1 MEKGNFAGDNA
12 SSMNVV
18 LKISRSIGRKLRCP
32 VSRIFRRK
40 TPSGQN
46 KQDKGRRPFVGI
58 IDRYI
63 IRKFLGTYFFSIAL
77 IMAIATIFDF
87 NERIDKFT
95 SSHAG
100 WHEIVFDYYLNF
112 IPYLAN
118 LFSALF
124 VFISVIFFTTK
135 LADNSEIIAMRS
147 AGMGFKRL
155 LRPYIISATVIAS
168 LSFVLGAFI
177 IPHGNV
183 ERLNFDQRYIHKR
196 QTTTAENVQL
206 QVADGVVAYIQHF
219 DNETKTG
226 YNFSLDKFHDKKLV
240 SHLTASTVQ
249 YDTLAQKRY
258 KWRIRNYEVR
268 ELHGMREKI
277 STGGD
282 VDSIIMME
290 PSDFM
295 YSRNQ
300 QETLTSPQLYEFIKK
315 QRARGGANLCMFEV
329 EFHKRIAAPFAAFI
343 LTIIGVSLSC
353 EKRKGGMGLSLGIG
367 LALSFSYILFETVS
381 STFAV
386 NAGWPPMLS
395 AWLPNI
401 LFSIV
406 AFCLYRRA
414 PR

>member
-1 MEKGNFAGDNA
+1 M
-12 SSMNVV
+12 
-18 LKISRSIGRKLRCP
+18 KIVAIGLVKTMRLFVRKLQK
-32 VSRIFRRK
+32 IFATDSEVAQILTK
-40 TPSGQN
+40 E
-46 KQDKGRRPFVGI
+46 KEKEEEKKGHKPFVGK

-63 IRKFLGTYFFSIAL
+63 IKKFLGTYFFSIAL

-95 SSHAG
+95 SSHAT
-100 WHEIVFDYYLNF
+100 WHEIIFDYYLNF

-147 AGMGFKRL
+147 TGMGFNRL
-155 LRPYIISATVIAS
+155 LRPYMISAGVIAV
-168 LSFVLGAFI
+168 LTFTLGAFV

-183 ERLNFDQRYIHKR
+183 ERLNFDQQYIHKKKI
-196 QTTTAENVQL
+196 TTAENVQL
-206 QVADGVVAYIQHF
+206 KVDTDVVAYIQHF
-219 DNETKTG
+219 DNDTKTG
-226 YNFSLDKFHDKKLV
+226 FNFSLDKLSDKKLV
-240 SHLTASTVQ
+240 SHLTASSIQ

-258 KWRIRNYEVR
+258 KWKIRDYEVR
-268 ELHGMREKI
+268 ELHGLREKI
-277 STGGD
+277 SNGSEL
-282 VDSIIMME
+282 DSIIMME

-300 QETLTSPQLYEFIKK
+300 QETLTSPELYDFIQK
-315 QRARGGANLCMFEV
+315 QKLRGAANLSMFEV
-329 EFHKRIAAPFAAFI
+329 EFHKRLAAPFAAFI
-343 LTIIGVSLSC
+343 LTVIGVSLSC
-353 EKRKGGMGLSLGIG
+353 QKRKGGMGLSLGIG

-395 AWLPNI
+395 AWIPNI
-401 LFSIV
+401 LFSII
-406 AFCLYRRA
+406 AFVLYKRA
-414 PR
+414 PK

>member
-1 MEKGNFAGDNA
+1 M
-12 SSMNVV
+12 
-18 LKISRSIGRKLRCP
+18 KISAMGLVDTMRQFVRKLQKLFAADSEVAQILTEEKEKKDLKDKKGRK
-32 VSRIFRRK
+32 
-40 TPSGQN
+40 
-46 KQDKGRRPFVGI
+46 PFVGK

-63 IRKFLGTYFFSIAL
+63 IKKFLGTYFFSIAL

-95 SSHAG
+95 SSHAT
-100 WHEIVFDYYLNF
+100 WHEIIFDYYLNF

-147 AGMGFKRL
+147 TGMGFNRL
-155 LRPYIISATVIAS
+155 LRPYMISAGVIAV
-168 LSFVLGAFI
+168 LTFTLGAFV

-183 ERLNFDQRYIHKR
+183 ERLNFDQQYIHKKKI
-196 QTTTAENVQL
+196 TTAENVQL
-206 QVADGVVAYIQHF
+206 QVDTGVVAYIQHF
-219 DNETKTG
+219 DNDTKTG
-226 YNFSLDKFHDKKLV
+226 YNFSLDKFSDKKLV
-240 SHLTASTVQ
+240 SHLTASSIL

-258 KWRIRNYEVR
+258 RWKIRDYEVR
-268 ELHGMREKI
+268 ELHGLREKI
-277 STGGD
+277 SNGSEL
-282 VDSIIMME
+282 DSIIMME

-300 QETLTSPQLYEFIKK
+300 QETLTSPELYEFIQK
-315 QRARGGANLCMFEV
+315 QKLRGAANLSMFEV
-329 EFHKRIAAPFAAFI
+329 EFHKRFAAPFAAFI
-343 LTIIGVSLSC
+343 LTVIGVSLSC
-353 EKRKGGMGLSLGIG
+353 QKRKGGMGLSLGIG

-395 AWLPNI
+395 AWIPNI

-406 AFCLYRRA
+406 AFVLYKRA
-414 PR
+414 PK

>member
-1 MEKGNFAGDNA
+1 M
-12 SSMNVV
+12 
-18 LKISRSIGRKLRCP
+18 KISAMGLVDTMRQFVRKLQKLFATDSEVAQILTEEKERKDLKDKKGRK
-32 VSRIFRRK
+32 
-40 TPSGQN
+40 
-46 KQDKGRRPFVGI
+46 PFVGK

-63 IRKFLGTYFFSIAL
+63 IKKFLGTYFFSIAL

-95 SSHAG
+95 SSHAT
-100 WHEIVFDYYLNF
+100 WHEIIFDYYLNF

-147 AGMGFKRL
+147 TGMGFNRL
-155 LRPYIISATVIAS
+155 LRPYMISAGVIAV
-168 LSFVLGAFI
+168 LTFTLGAFV

-183 ERLNFDQRYIHKR
+183 ERLNFDQQYIHKKKV
-196 QTTTAENVQL
+196 TTAENVQL
-206 QVADGVVAYIQHF
+206 QVDTGVVAYIQHF
-219 DNETKTG
+219 DNDTKTG
-226 YNFSLDKFHDKKLV
+226 YNFSLDKFSDKKLV
-240 SHLTASTVQ
+240 SHLTASSIQ

-258 KWRIRNYEVR
+258 RWKIRDYEVR
-268 ELHGMREKI
+268 ELHGLREKI
-277 STGGD
+277 SNGSEL
-282 VDSIIMME
+282 DSIIMME

-300 QETLTSPQLYEFIKK
+300 QETLTSPELYDFIQK
-315 QRARGGANLCMFEV
+315 QKLRGAANLSMFEV
-329 EFHKRIAAPFAAFI
+329 EFHKRFAAPFAAFI
-343 LTIIGVSLSC
+343 LTVIGVSLSC
-353 EKRKGGMGLSLGIG
+353 QKRKGGMGLSLGIG

-395 AWLPNI
+395 AWIPNI

-406 AFCLYRRA
+406 AFVLYKRA
-414 PR
+414 PK

>member
-1 MEKGNFAGDNA
+1 M
-12 SSMNVV
+12 
-18 LKISRSIGRKLRCP
+18 KISAMGLVDTMRQFVRKLQKLFAADSE
-32 VSRIFRRK
+32 VVQILTEEK
-40 TPSGQN
+40 E
-46 KQDKGRRPFVGI
+46 KKDLKDKKGHKPFVGK

-63 IRKFLGTYFFSIAL
+63 IKKFLGTYFFSIAL

-95 SSHAG
+95 SSHAT
-100 WHEIVFDYYLNF
+100 WHEIIFDYYLNF

-147 AGMGFKRL
+147 TGMGFNRL
-155 LRPYIISATVIAS
+155 LRPYMISAGVIAV
-168 LSFVLGAFI
+168 LTFTLGAFV

-183 ERLNFDQRYIHKR
+183 ERLNFDQQYIHKKKI
-196 QTTTAENVQL
+196 TTAENVQL
-206 QVADGVVAYIQHF
+206 QVDTGVVAYIQHF
-219 DNETKTG
+219 DNDTKTG
-226 YNFSLDKFHDKKLV
+226 YNFSLDKFSDKKLV
-240 SHLTASTVQ
+240 SHLTASSIQ

-258 KWRIRNYEVR
+258 RWKIRDYEVR
-268 ELHGMREKI
+268 ELHGLREKI
-277 STGGD
+277 SNGSEL
-282 VDSIIMME
+282 DSIIMME

-300 QETLTSPQLYEFIKK
+300 QETLTSPELYEFIQK
-315 QRARGGANLCMFEV
+315 QKLRGAANLSMFEV
-329 EFHKRIAAPFAAFI
+329 EFHKRFAAPFAAFI
-343 LTIIGVSLSC
+343 LTVIGVSLSC
-353 EKRKGGMGLSLGIG
+353 QKRKGGMGLSLGIG

-395 AWLPNI
+395 AWIPNI

-406 AFCLYRRA
+406 AFVLYKRA
-414 PR
+414 PK

>member
-1 MEKGNFAGDNA
+1 M
-12 SSMNVV
+12 
-18 LKISRSIGRKLRCP
+18 KISAMGLVDTMRQFVRKLQKLFATDSEVAQILTEEKEKSSSNDKKGRK
-32 VSRIFRRK
+32 
-40 TPSGQN
+40 
-46 KQDKGRRPFVGI
+46 PFVGK

-63 IRKFLGTYFFSIAL
+63 IKKFLGTYFFSIAL

-95 SSHAG
+95 SSHAT
-100 WHEIVFDYYLNF
+100 WHEIIFDYYLNF

-147 AGMGFKRL
+147 TGMGFNRL
-155 LRPYIISATVIAS
+155 LRPYMISAGVIAV
-168 LSFVLGAFI
+168 LTFTLGAFV

-183 ERLNFDQRYIHKR
+183 ERLNFDQQYIHKKKI
-196 QTTTAENVQL
+196 TTAENVQL
-206 QVADGVVAYIQHF
+206 QVDTGVVAYIQHF
-219 DNETKTG
+219 DNDTKTG
-226 YNFSLDKFHDKKLV
+226 YNFSLDKFSDKKLV
-240 SHLTASTVQ
+240 SHLTASSIQ

-258 KWRIRNYEVR
+258 RWKIRDYEVR
-268 ELHGMREKI
+268 ELHGLREKI
-277 STGGD
+277 SNGSEL
-282 VDSIIMME
+282 DSIIMME

-300 QETLTSPQLYEFIKK
+300 QETLTSPELYEFIQK
-315 QRARGGANLCMFEV
+315 QKLRGAANLSMFEV
-329 EFHKRIAAPFAAFI
+329 EFHKRFAAPFAAFI
-343 LTIIGVSLSC
+343 LTVIGVSLSC
-353 EKRKGGMGLSLGIG
+353 QKRKGGMGLSLGIG

-395 AWLPNI
+395 AWIPNI

-406 AFCLYRRA
+406 AFVLYKRA
-414 PR
+414 PK

>member
-1 MEKGNFAGDNA
+1 M
-12 SSMNVV
+12 
-18 LKISRSIGRKLRCP
+18 KISAMGLVDTMRQFVRKLQKLFAADSEVAQILTEEKEKKDLKDKKGRK
-32 VSRIFRRK
+32 
-40 TPSGQN
+40 
-46 KQDKGRRPFVGI
+46 PFVGK

-63 IRKFLGTYFFSIAL
+63 IKKFLGTYFFSIAL

-95 SSHAG
+95 SSHAT
-100 WHEIVFDYYLNF
+100 WHEIIFDYYLNF

-147 AGMGFKRL
+147 TGMGFNRL
-155 LRPYIISATVIAS
+155 LRPYMISAGVIAV
-168 LSFVLGAFI
+168 LTFTLGAFV

-183 ERLNFDQRYIHKR
+183 ERLNFDQQYIHKKKI
-196 QTTTAENVQL
+196 TTAENVQL
-206 QVADGVVAYIQHF
+206 QVDTGVVAYIQHF
-219 DNETKTG
+219 DNDTKTG
-226 YNFSLDKFHDKKLV
+226 YNFSLDKFSDKKLV
-240 SHLTASTVQ
+240 SHLTASSIQ

-258 KWRIRNYEVR
+258 RWKIRDYEVR
-268 ELHGMREKI
+268 ELHGLREKI
-277 STGGD
+277 SNGSEL
-282 VDSIIMME
+282 DSIIMME

-300 QETLTSPQLYEFIKK
+300 QETLTSPELYEFIQK
-315 QRARGGANLCMFEV
+315 QKLRGAANLSMFEV
-329 EFHKRIAAPFAAFI
+329 EFHKRFAAPFAAFI
-343 LTIIGVSLSC
+343 LTVIGVSLSC
-353 EKRKGGMGLSLGIG
+353 QKRKGGMGLSLGIG

-395 AWLPNI
+395 AWIPNI

-406 AFCLYRRA
+406 AFVLYKRA
-414 PR
+414 PK

>member
-1 MEKGNFAGDNA
+1 M
-12 SSMNVV
+12 
-18 LKISRSIGRKLRCP
+18 KISAMGLVDTMRQFVRKLQKLFATDSEVAQILTEEKEKSSSKDKKGRK
-32 VSRIFRRK
+32 
-40 TPSGQN
+40 
-46 KQDKGRRPFVGI
+46 PFVGK

-63 IRKFLGTYFFSIAL
+63 IKKFLGTYFFSIAL

-95 SSHAG
+95 SSHAT
-100 WHEIVFDYYLNF
+100 WHEIIFDYYLNF

-147 AGMGFKRL
+147 TGMGFNRL
-155 LRPYIISATVIAS
+155 LRPYMISAGVIAV
-168 LSFVLGAFI
+168 LTFTLGAFV

-183 ERLNFDQRYIHKR
+183 ERLNFDQQYIHKKKI
-196 QTTTAENVQL
+196 TTAENVQL
-206 QVADGVVAYIQHF
+206 QVDTGVVAYIQHF
-219 DNETKTG
+219 DNDTKTG
-226 YNFSLDKFHDKKLV
+226 YNFSLDKFSDKKLV
-240 SHLTASTVQ
+240 SHLTASSIQ

-258 KWRIRNYEVR
+258 RWKIRDYEVR
-268 ELHGMREKI
+268 ELHGLREKI
-277 STGGD
+277 SNGSEL
-282 VDSIIMME
+282 DSIIMME

-300 QETLTSPQLYEFIKK
+300 QETLTSPELYEFIQK
-315 QRARGGANLCMFEV
+315 QKLRGAANLSMFEV
-329 EFHKRIAAPFAAFI
+329 EFHKRFAAPFAAFI
-343 LTIIGVSLSC
+343 LTVIGVSLSC
-353 EKRKGGMGLSLGIG
+353 QKRKGGMGLSLGIG

-395 AWLPNI
+395 AWIPNI

-406 AFCLYRRA
+406 AFVLYKRA
-414 PR
+414 PK

>member
-1 MEKGNFAGDNA
+1 M
-12 SSMNVV
+12 
-18 LKISRSIGRKLRCP
+18 KISAMGLVDTMRQFVRKLQKLFATDSEVAQILTEEKEKKVHKEKKGRK
-32 VSRIFRRK
+32 
-40 TPSGQN
+40 
-46 KQDKGRRPFVGI
+46 PFVGK

-63 IRKFLGTYFFSIAL
+63 IKKFLGTYFFSIAL

-95 SSHAG
+95 SSHAT
-100 WHEIVFDYYLNF
+100 WHEIIFDYYLNF

-147 AGMGFKRL
+147 TGMGFNRL
-155 LRPYIISATVIAS
+155 LRPYMISAGVIAV
-168 LSFVLGAFI
+168 LTFTLGAFV

-183 ERLNFDQRYIHKR
+183 ERLNFDQQYIHKKKI
-196 QTTTAENVQL
+196 TTAENVQL
-206 QVADGVVAYIQHF
+206 QVDTGVVAYIQHF
-219 DNETKTG
+219 DNDTKTG
-226 YNFSLDKFHDKKLV
+226 YNFSLDKFSDKKLV
-240 SHLTASTVQ
+240 SHLTASSIQ

-258 KWRIRNYEVR
+258 RWKIRDYEVR
-268 ELHGMREKI
+268 ELHGLREKI
-277 STGGD
+277 SNGSEL
-282 VDSIIMME
+282 DSIIMME

-300 QETLTSPQLYEFIKK
+300 QETLTSPELYEFIQK
-315 QRARGGANLCMFEV
+315 QKLRGAANLSMFEV
-329 EFHKRIAAPFAAFI
+329 EFHKRFAAPFAAFI
-343 LTIIGVSLSC
+343 LTVIGVSLSC
-353 EKRKGGMGLSLGIG
+353 QKRKGGMGLSLGIG

-395 AWLPNI
+395 AWIPNI

-406 AFCLYRRA
+406 AFVLYKRA
-414 PR
+414 PK

>member
-1 MEKGNFAGDNA
+1 M
-12 SSMNVV
+12 
-18 LKISRSIGRKLRCP
+18 KISAMGLVDTMRQFVRKLQKLFAADSEVVQILTEEKEKKDLKDKKGRK
-32 VSRIFRRK
+32 
-40 TPSGQN
+40 
-46 KQDKGRRPFVGI
+46 PFVGK

-63 IRKFLGTYFFSIAL
+63 IKKFLGTYFFSIAL

-95 SSHAG
+95 SSHAT
-100 WHEIVFDYYLNF
+100 WHEIIFDYYLNF

-147 AGMGFKRL
+147 TGMGFNRL
-155 LRPYIISATVIAS
+155 LRPYMISAGVIAV
-168 LSFVLGAFI
+168 LTFTLGAFV

-183 ERLNFDQRYIHKR
+183 ERLNFDQQYIHKKKI
-196 QTTTAENVQL
+196 TTAENVQL
-206 QVADGVVAYIQHF
+206 QVDTGVVAYIQHF
-219 DNETKTG
+219 DNDTKTG
-226 YNFSLDKFHDKKLV
+226 YNFSLDKFSDKKLV
-240 SHLTASTVQ
+240 SHLTASSIQ

-258 KWRIRNYEVR
+258 RWKIRDYEVR
-268 ELHGMREKI
+268 ELHGLREKI
-277 STGGD
+277 SNGLEL
-282 VDSIIMME
+282 DSIIMME

-300 QETLTSPQLYEFIKK
+300 QETLTSPELYEFIQK
-315 QRARGGANLCMFEV
+315 QKLRGAANLSMFEV
-329 EFHKRIAAPFAAFI
+329 EFHKRFAAPFAAFI
-343 LTIIGVSLSC
+343 LTVIGVSLSC
-353 EKRKGGMGLSLGIG
+353 QKRKGGMGLSLGIG

-395 AWLPNI
+395 AWIPNI

-406 AFCLYRRA
+406 AFVLYKRA
-414 PR
+414 PK

>member
-1 MEKGNFAGDNA
+1 MKKVAIGLVKTMRLFVRKLQKNFATDSEVA
-12 SSMNVV
+12 HI
-18 LKISRSIGRKLRCP
+18 LTKEKE
-32 VSRIFRRK
+32 K
-40 TPSGQN
+40 EE
-46 KQDKGRRPFVGI
+46 KKGHKPFVGK

-63 IRKFLGTYFFSIAL
+63 IKKFLGTYFFSIAL

-95 SSHAG
+95 SSHAT
-100 WHEIVFDYYLNF
+100 WHEIIFDYYLNF

-147 AGMGFKRL
+147 TGMGFNRL
-155 LRPYIISATVIAS
+155 LRPYMISAGVIAV
-168 LSFVLGAFI
+168 LTFTLGAFV

-183 ERLNFDQRYIHKR
+183 ERLNFDQQYIHKKKI
-196 QTTTAENVQL
+196 TTAENVQL
-206 QVADGVVAYIQHF
+206 KVDTDVVAYIQHF
-219 DNETKTG
+219 DNDTKTG
-226 YNFSLDKFHDKKLV
+226 FNFSLDKLSDKKLV
-240 SHLTASTVQ
+240 SHLTASSIQ

-258 KWRIRNYEVR
+258 KWKIRDYEVR
-268 ELHGMREKI
+268 ELHGLREKI
-277 STGGD
+277 SNGSEL
-282 VDSIIMME
+282 DSIIMME

-300 QETLTSPQLYEFIKK
+300 QETLTSPELYDFIQK
-315 QRARGGANLCMFEV
+315 QKLRGAANLSMFEV
-329 EFHKRIAAPFAAFI
+329 EFHKRLAAPFAAFI
-343 LTIIGVSLSC
+343 LTVIGVSLSC
-353 EKRKGGMGLSLGIG
+353 QKRKGGMGLSLGIG

-395 AWLPNI
+395 AWIPNI
-401 LFSIV
+401 LFSII
-406 AFCLYRRA
+406 AFVLYKRA
-414 PR
+414 PK

>member
-1 MEKGNFAGDNA
+1 M
-12 SSMNVV
+12 
-18 LKISRSIGRKLRCP
+18 KISAMGLVDTMRQFVRKLQKLFAADSEVVQILTEEKEKKDLKDKKGRK
-32 VSRIFRRK
+32 
-40 TPSGQN
+40 
-46 KQDKGRRPFVGI
+46 PFVGK

-63 IRKFLGTYFFSIAL
+63 IKKFLGTYFFSIAL

-95 SSHAG
+95 SSHAT
-100 WHEIVFDYYLNF
+100 WHEIIFDYYLNF

-147 AGMGFKRL
+147 TGMGFNRL
-155 LRPYIISATVIAS
+155 LRPYMISAGVIAV
-168 LSFVLGAFI
+168 LTFTLGAFV

-183 ERLNFDQRYIHKR
+183 ERLNFDQQYIHKKKI
-196 QTTTAENVQL
+196 TTAENVQL
-206 QVADGVVAYIQHF
+206 QVDTGVVAYIQHF
-219 DNETKTG
+219 DNDTKTG
-226 YNFSLDKFHDKKLV
+226 YNFSLDKFSDKKLV
-240 SHLTASTVQ
+240 SHLTASSIQ

-258 KWRIRNYEVR
+258 RWKIRDYEVR
-268 ELHGMREKI
+268 ELHGLREKI
-277 STGGD
+277 SNGSEL
-282 VDSIIMME
+282 DSIIMME

-300 QETLTSPQLYEFIKK
+300 QETLTSPELYEFIQK
-315 QRARGGANLCMFEV
+315 QKLRGAANLSMFEV
-329 EFHKRIAAPFAAFI
+329 EFHKRFAAPFAAFI
-343 LTIIGVSLSC
+343 LTVIGVSLSC
-353 EKRKGGMGLSLGIG
+353 QKRKGGMGLSLGIG

-395 AWLPNI
+395 AWIPNI

-406 AFCLYRRA
+406 AFVLYKRA
-414 PR
+414 PK

>member
-1 MEKGNFAGDNA
+1 MKIFKGMKAGARLRRFFRPDRQSAKALGGRHREEKGYRPWIG
-12 SSMNVV
+12 
-18 LKISRSIGRKLRCP
+18 KI
-32 VSRIFRRK
+32 
-40 TPSGQN
+40 
-46 KQDKGRRPFVGI
+46 DW
-58 IDRYI
+58 YI
-63 IRKFLGTYFFSIAL
+63 IKKFLGTYFFSIAL

-95 SSHAG
+95 SSHAT
-100 WHEIVFDYYLNF
+100 WHEIIFDYYLNF

-135 LADNSEIIAMRS
+135 MADNSEIIAMRS
-147 AGMGFKRL
+147 TGMGFRRL
-155 LRPYIISATVIAS
+155 LRPYMISATVIAA
-168 LSFVLGAFI
+168 LTFVLGAFV

-183 ERLNFDQRYIHKR
+183 ERLNFDQQYIHKKKV
-196 QTTTAENVQL
+196 TTAENVQL
-206 QVADGVVAYIQHF
+206 QVDTGVVAYIQHF

-226 YNFSLDKFHDKKLV
+226 YNFSLDKFSNKKMV

-249 YDTLAQKRY
+249 YDTLAQRRY
-258 KWRIRNYEVR
+258 KWKIRNYEIR

-277 STGGD
+277 TNGAE

-300 QETLTSPQLYEFIKK
+300 QETLTSPELYEFIKK
-315 QRARGGANLCMFEV
+315 QRMRGAANLSMFEV
-329 EFHKRIAAPFAAFI
+329 EFHKRFAAPFAAFI
-343 LTIIGVSLSC
+343 LTVIGVSLSC
-353 EKRKGGMGLSLGIG
+353 QKRKGGMGLSLGIG
-367 LALSFSYILFETVS
+367 MALSFSYILFETVS

-386 NAGWPPMLS
+386 NGGWPPLLS

-401 LFSIV
+401 IFSII
-406 AFCLYRRA
+406 AFVLYKRA
-414 PR
+414 PK

>member
-1 MEKGNFAGDNA
+1 M
-12 SSMNVV
+12 
-18 LKISRSIGRKLRCP
+18 KISAMGLVDTMRQFVRKLQKLFATDSEAAQILTEEKERKDLKDKKGRK
-32 VSRIFRRK
+32 
-40 TPSGQN
+40 
-46 KQDKGRRPFVGI
+46 PFVGK

-63 IRKFLGTYFFSIAL
+63 IKKFLGTYFFSIAL

-95 SSHAG
+95 SSHAT
-100 WHEIVFDYYLNF
+100 WHEIIFDYYLNF

-147 AGMGFKRL
+147 TGMGFNRL
-155 LRPYIISATVIAS
+155 LRPYMISAGVIAV
-168 LSFVLGAFI
+168 LTFTLGAFV

-183 ERLNFDQRYIHKR
+183 ERLNFDQQYIHKKKV
-196 QTTTAENVQL
+196 TTAENVQL
-206 QVADGVVAYIQHF
+206 QVDTGVVAYIQHF
-219 DNETKTG
+219 DNDTKTG
-226 YNFSLDKFHDKKLV
+226 YNFSLDKFSDKKLV
-240 SHLTASTVQ
+240 SHLTASSIQ

-258 KWRIRNYEVR
+258 RWKIRDYEVR
-268 ELHGMREKI
+268 ELHGLREKI
-277 STGGD
+277 SNGSEL
-282 VDSIIMME
+282 DSIIMME

-300 QETLTSPQLYEFIKK
+300 QETLTSPELYDFIQK
-315 QRARGGANLCMFEV
+315 QKLRGAANLSMFEV
-329 EFHKRIAAPFAAFI
+329 EFHKRFAAPFAAFI
-343 LTIIGVSLSC
+343 LTVIGVSLSC
-353 EKRKGGMGLSLGIG
+353 QKRKGGMGLSLGIG

-395 AWLPNI
+395 AWIPNI

-406 AFCLYRRA
+406 AFVLYKRA
-414 PR
+414 PK

>member
-1 MEKGNFAGDNA
+1 MKKVAIGLVKTMRLFVRKLQKIFATDSEVAQILTKEKE
-12 SSMNVV
+12 
-18 LKISRSIGRKLRCP
+18 KEEKKGRK
-32 VSRIFRRK
+32 
-40 TPSGQN
+40 
-46 KQDKGRRPFVGI
+46 PFVGK

-63 IRKFLGTYFFSIAL
+63 IKKFLGTYFFSIAL

-95 SSHAG
+95 SSHAT
-100 WHEIVFDYYLNF
+100 WHEIIFDYYLNF

-147 AGMGFKRL
+147 TGMGFNRL
-155 LRPYIISATVIAS
+155 LRPYMISAGVIAV
-168 LSFVLGAFI
+168 LTFTLGAFV

-183 ERLNFDQRYIHKR
+183 ERLNFDQQYIHKKKI
-196 QTTTAENVQL
+196 TTAENVQL
-206 QVADGVVAYIQHF
+206 KVDTDVVAYIQHF
-219 DNETKTG
+219 DNDTKTG
-226 YNFSLDKFHDKKLV
+226 FNFSLDKLSDKKLV
-240 SHLTASTVQ
+240 SHLTASSIQ

-258 KWRIRNYEVR
+258 KWKIRDYEVR
-268 ELHGMREKI
+268 ELHGLREKI
-277 STGGD
+277 SNGSEL
-282 VDSIIMME
+282 DSIIMME

-300 QETLTSPQLYEFIKK
+300 QETLTSPELYDFIQK
-315 QRARGGANLCMFEV
+315 QKLRGAANLSMFEV
-329 EFHKRIAAPFAAFI
+329 EFHKRLAAPFAAFI
-343 LTIIGVSLSC
+343 LTVIGVSLSC
-353 EKRKGGMGLSLGIG
+353 QKRKGGMGLSLGIG

-395 AWLPNI
+395 AWIPNI
-401 LFSIV
+401 LFSII
-406 AFCLYRRA
+406 AFVLYKRA
-414 PR
+414 PK